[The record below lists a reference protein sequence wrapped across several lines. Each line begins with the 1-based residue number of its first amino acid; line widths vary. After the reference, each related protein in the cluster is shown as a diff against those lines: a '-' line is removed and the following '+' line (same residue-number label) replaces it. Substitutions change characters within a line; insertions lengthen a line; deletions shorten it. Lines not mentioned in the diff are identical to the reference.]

1 MTDQRYF
8 SGIDQ
13 FNLKSFFEAHETL
26 EGLWHEYRE
35 TDRTFLQALIQI
47 SAGFYHLDQENLRG
61 ARSQLTKGAQKLGAY
76 SPSHAGVD
84 VAKLIS
90 DVRCC
95 LDSLTDIEAGNRPVD
110 RSLFPSLHFSQSSNK
125 STGLL
130 DASEPSLN
138 SPL

>member
-13 FNLKSFFEAHETL
+13 FNRKSFFEAHETL
-26 EGLWHEYRE
+26 EDLWHEYRE

-61 ARSQLTKGAQKLGAY
+61 ARSQLTKGVQKLGVY

-84 VAKLIS
+84 VGKLIS
-90 DVRCC
+90 DVRRC
-95 LDSLTDIEAGNRPVD
+95 LDFLADVEAGRRQVD
-110 RSLFPSLHFSQSSNK
+110 GSLFPSLHFSQSSNEP
-125 STGLL
+125 TGLL
-130 DASEPSLN
+130 NGDRTALN
-138 SPL
+138 SSP